1 MRVHFPISTGTVYKF
16 VTFSCVFI
24 LVQLN
29 KCVVMC
35 GSDLERGHSGD
46 GRLSSSILLNM
57 RGVGD
62 ISGLQL
68 IRSLFSSTY
77 NLWLNSMFWKNLR
90 SVLVL

>member
-46 GRLSSSILLNM
+46 GRLSSSILFKYE
-57 RGVGD
+57 
-62 ISGLQL
+62 
-68 IRSLFSSTY
+68 RS
-77 NLWLNSMFWKNLR
+77 MGHFW
-90 SVLVL
+90 SPADSLVVQFHL